1 MVHYGIYPFIF
12 SGVQIVSLFVFVL
25 GGDAEGQHAT
35 VYLRHHYTG
44 GQCATADGGIRVQPF
59 LVGLNQREGHE

>member
-12 SGVQIVSLFVFVL
+12 GGVQIISLLVFVL
-25 GGDAEGQHAT
+25 GGDAEGQHAS

-44 GQCATADGGIRVQPF
+44 SQRTAADGGIGVQPF
-59 LVGLNQREGHE
+59 LVGLNQRERHE